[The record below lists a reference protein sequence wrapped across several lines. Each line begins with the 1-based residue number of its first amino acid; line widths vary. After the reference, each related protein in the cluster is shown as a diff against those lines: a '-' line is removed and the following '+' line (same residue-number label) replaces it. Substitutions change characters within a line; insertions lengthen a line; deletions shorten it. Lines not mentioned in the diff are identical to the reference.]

1 MQTTLQLGPEE
12 ERARDAAADDV
23 AASLS
28 AALRSIYHEASAL
41 VHDHLRLAALEARRA
56 VRDLVMMIALAIV
69 GALLVI
75 TGWFALVAAVV
86 SWAVGR
92 GVSWPGAFLVA
103 AIISVAIA
111 VGAGLCIRYLGS
123 RVMFALT
130 LRWLRPASRAQA
142 MPTTAAR
149 NKA

>member
-1 MQTTLQLGPEE
+1 MQLEPEE
-12 ERARDAAADDV
+12 ERTRDAAADAA

-56 VRDLVMMIALAIV
+56 VRDLVVMIALGIV

-75 TGWFALVAAVV
+75 TGWLALIAAVV
-86 SWAVGR
+86 AWAVDQGA
-92 GVSWPGAFLVA
+92 SWPVALFVA
-103 AIISVAIA
+103 AIISVAAA
-111 VGAGLCIRYLGS
+111 VGAGLCIRFLGS

-130 LRWLRPASRAQA
+130 LRWLRPGPRAQA
-142 MPTTAAR
+142 VPTAGAR
-149 NKA
+149 DKA